1 MISSL
6 DRACAQILLSRA
18 TDTEPSPPKTMTA
31 TDLFQ
36 RPRRAAPAPP
46 AAVLV
51 LALATLAACGSRVD
65 DAARSPSSYEAE
77 VTWTEFGVPH
87 VVADDWGGLG
97 YGLGYAYAE
106 DNFCMLAEKVVQL
119 RGERSRYEG
128 PDAPAHVGTSGQVSS
143 RASDVYHR
151 SQFDREA
158 LAEAYR
164 ERSREVARLTAG
176 YAAGV
181 NRYLDETGVEG
192 LPEACRGAE
201 WVGPVTEE
209 DLYAWYT
216 ALNSLAGSQQF
227 IEAIVAARPPSSDAS
242 ADEAAPA
249 EAASLPGAEGG
260 VGSNAWAFGADATDD
275 GRGLLFGN
283 PHWVWGNMHQ
293 FYLAHLTLPGELDV
307 MGAAYGG
314 IPAVVI
320 GFNRSLAWSH
330 TVSTGDRFVIRELR
344 LEPGSPT
351 TYLVDG
357 EPREMEATE
366 VTIQVADSAG
376 RLGSETRT
384 LYSTEYGP
392 VVQLRMLPWTD
403 SAAYALTDPNLQNH
417 RLVEQWVELGQAP
430 DVSAAREVLGSVLG
444 VPWVNT
450 LAADAGGGALY
461 ADYSVK
467 PYVTDE
473 MLERCAGSERA
484 RRATEHGLLTLDG
497 STRECDLLADPEAPQ
512 PGILP
517 PRLLPALE
525 RPDYVANSNNSYWLT
540 NPGEPV
546 TGLPRV
552 NGGERERLSFRA
564 QAGLRAIEA
573 RLAGRD
579 GLPGDR
585 FDREAVKALVFGHTD
600 REGFGNR
607 NRAAEVVVEAAIGVC
622 RDAVAGSRADVA
634 EACRVLA
641 GWDARHAVTS
651 TGAHLFRELWDRARD
666 IDGLWATSFDPEAPL
681 DTPRDPAIG
690 DPDVRSALE
699 GALVEALADLE
710 ERDVALDAPWGEL
723 HRHPT
728 GEREVPVP
736 GNDRDVL
743 NMMVAPAGPGGYVP
757 VVHGTSYVQIVGFD
771 DDGPVAD
778 AVLLYGQSTDPASPH
793 FHDQLEQLWVAGEW
807 LRLPFSPEEVAAAA
821 ARSMRLGE

>member
-1 MISSL
+1 
-6 DRACAQILLSRA
+6 
-18 TDTEPSPPKTMTA
+18 
-31 TDLFQ
+31 
-36 RPRRAAPAPP
+36 
-46 AAVLV
+46 V
-51 LALATLAACGSRVD
+51 LASFVVTLAACGSPAGHTD
-65 DAARSPSSYEAE
+65 RSASSYEAE
-77 VTWTEFGVPH
+77 ITWTEFGVPH
-87 VVADDWGGLG
+87 VVAEDWGGLG
-97 YGLGYAYAE
+97 YGLGYAYAG

-128 PDAPAHVGTSGQVSS
+128 PDAPAHAGTSDQVSS
-143 RASDVYHR
+143 RASDFYYR
-151 SQFDREA
+151 SQLDREA
-158 LAEAYR
+158 LVKSYR
-164 ERSREVARLTAG
+164 ESSDEVARLTAG

-181 NRYLDETGVEG
+181 NRYLDETGADD

-201 WVGPVTEE
+201 WVGPITEE
-209 DLYAWYT
+209 DLYAWYA
-216 ALNSLAGSQQF
+216 ALRTLAGSQQL
-227 IEAIVAARPPSSDAS
+227 IEAIVAARPPSSGETADDGAS
-242 ADEAAPA
+242 AK
-249 EAASLPGAEGG
+249 AASLPAAARG
-260 VGSNAWAFGADATDD
+260 VGSNAWAFGADATAS

-283 PHWVWGNMHQ
+283 PHWVWGNMNQ

-330 TVSTGDRFVIRELR
+330 TVSTGSRFVIRELR

-357 EPREMEATE
+357 EPRQMEASE

-376 RLGSETRT
+376 ELGSETRT

-392 VVQLRMLPWTD
+392 VVQLEMLPWTD
-403 SAAYALTDPNLQNH
+403 STAYALTDLNLSNH
-417 RLVEQWVELGQAP
+417 RLVEQWVELARAP
-430 DVSAAREVLGSVLG
+430 DVGTAREVLGSVLG

-450 LAADAGGGALY
+450 LAADAEGGALY

-484 RRATEHGLLTLDG
+484 RQATDRGLLTLDG
-497 STRECDLLADPEAPQ
+497 STQECDLPTDPGAPQ

-540 NPGEPV
+540 NPAEPV

-552 NGGERERLSFRA
+552 NGGEGERLSFRA

-573 RLAGRD
+573 RLDGRD

-600 REGFGNR
+600 RDGYGNR
-607 NRAAEVVVEAAIGVC
+607 NRAAEVVLEAVVDIC
-622 RDAVAGSRADVA
+622 EPSTDGSRAALA
-634 EACRVLA
+634 EACQVLA
-641 GWDARHAVTS
+641 GWDGRHDVNS
-651 TGAHLFRELWDRARD
+651 TGAHVFREFWDRARG
-666 IDGLWATSFDPEAPL
+666 IDGLWETAFDPEAPL
-681 DTPRDPAIG
+681 DTPRNPAVG
-690 DPDVRSALE
+690 DPDVRSALQ

-710 ERDVALDAPWGEL
+710 ERDVALDAPWGDL
-723 HRHPT
+723 HRHPI
-728 GEREVPVP
+728 GEREVPIPV
-736 GNDRDVL
+736 NDSDVL
-743 NMMVAPAGPGGYVP
+743 NMLVAP
-757 VVHGTSYVQIVGFD
+757 
-771 DDGPVAD
+771 
-778 AVLLYGQSTDPASPH
+778 
-793 FHDQLEQLWVAGEW
+793 
-807 LRLPFSPEEVAAAA
+807 
-821 ARSMRLGE
+821 